1 MKKRILSLALTLSLL
16 MAALS
21 GCGSAAATDLMKGVA
36 AKPVEIPSDFAAG
49 SAVATDFAVRLFH
62 KSAEEGKNTLISPL
76 SVLSALAMTMNG
88 AQGETRNQMEE
99 ALGLP
104 AEELNAWLHAYMN
117 GLVQSEQSK
126 LSLANSIWFTED
138 EAFTVEEGFLQ
149 TNADYYGA
157 DIYQA
162 PFDSSTKNAINK
174 WVKDKTDGMIEEIV
188 NEIPPLAVMYLVNA
202 LAFDAEW
209 STIYKDRQVRDGI
222 FTKEDGTEQEIELM
236 HSSEY
241 AYLDDGNATGFLK
254 YYKGGNYAFVA
265 LLPNAGVSV
274 AEYVAGL
281 SGEHLQTMLAS
292 SVDVEVNAAI
302 PRFETEYAV
311 EMSET
316 LKRMGIADA
325 FDIDKA
331 DFSSLGHHPMGIYI
345 SRVLHKTYIAVDEKG
360 PRAGAATSVEMAAG
374 AAAPMEEPKV
384 VILDRPFVY
393 MLIDCETNLP
403 FFMGTMM
410 DMAG

>member
-1 MKKRILSLALTLSLL
+1 MKKRILALVLILSLL
-16 MAALS
+16 MTCLA
-21 GCGSAAATDLMKGVA
+21 GCSSAAATDLMKGVA
-36 AKPVEIPSDFAAG
+36 SKPVEMPADHAVASAA
-49 SAVATDFAVRLFH
+49 ATDFAVRLFQQ
-62 KSAEEGKNTLISPL
+62 SAQEGNNTLVSPL

-88 AQGETRNQMEE
+88 AEGETRAQMEE

-104 AEELNAWLHAYMN
+104 AGELNAWLHDYMN
-117 GLVQSEQSK
+117 GLVQSEESK

-138 EAFTVEEGFLQ
+138 EAFTVEESFLQ

-157 DIYQA
+157 DVYQS
-162 PFDSSTKNAINK
+162 PFDNSTKNAINK
-174 WVKDKTDGMIEEIV
+174 WVKEKTYGMIDEIV
-188 NEIPPLAVMYLVNA
+188 DEIPSLAVMYLVNA

-209 STIYKDRQVRDGI
+209 SKIYKDRQVRDGI
-222 FTKEDGTEQEIELM
+222 FTREDGTEQEIELM

-241 AYLDDGNATGFLK
+241 AYLEDENATGFLK

-265 LLPNAGVSV
+265 ILPNAGVTV

-281 SGEHLQTMLAS
+281 SGEGLQTMLANPL
-292 SVDVEVNAAI
+292 DVEVTAAI
-302 PRFETEYAV
+302 PRFECEYDV

-325 FDIDKA
+325 FDVDKA
-331 DFSSLGHHPMGIYI
+331 DFSSLGHHPMGVYI
-345 SRVLHKTYIAVDEKG
+345 SRILHKTYIAVDEKG
-360 PRAGAATSVEMAAG
+360 TRAGAATSVEMAAG

-393 MLIDCETNLP
+393 MLMDCESNLP

-410 DMAG
+410 DMED

>member
-1 MKKRILSLALTLSLL
+1 
-16 MAALS
+16 
-21 GCGSAAATDLMKGVA
+21 
-36 AKPVEIPSDFAAG
+36 
-49 SAVATDFAVRLFH
+49 VRLFH

-265 LLPNAGVSV
+265 LLPNEGVSV

-292 SVDVEVNAAI
+292 IVDVEVNAAI

-345 SRVLHKTYIAVDEKG
+345 SRVLHKTFIAVDEKG
-360 PRAGAATSVEMAAG
+360 TRAGAATSVEMAAG